1 MRVIVIL
8 VPVLLSGCAASWSDD
23 ADRLDAEL
31 ARLPSRSFDEAAGRG
46 PSASTPVQNL
56 SGELDLETVVSIVR
70 TANPELREMAARARA
85 GFHTIRRDS
94 ALGDP
99 MLRVR
104 TEGAPVRQPAGVSR
118 ADENAVGLE
127 QTLPFPGNLD
137 LRGEVALRDAESM
150 KEAARSRERDLVA
163 RAKRAY
169 YEYFAARK
177 ELETHLEHIRI
188 LEGFEKVSDVRFR
201 TGAVSQQDVL
211 KPQVEIVLLQT
222 DVLSARQRVESAQ
235 AMLNA
240 LLGRAADAPL
250 GPPREPT
257 PSTAPVPALEALSR
271 AASESHPD
279 VLMAA
284 RRADAAR
291 SGLSLARRE
300 SNLPDFTVGIE
311 YMQMPGRPDG
321 WGAMFGVNLPWF
333 TGKRRA
339 EVRRLDETLR
349 AEEAALDAA
358 RTRVQADVRDA
369 YARVEA
375 TGKIL
380 RILRDELAPKTIQ
393 TVDVSR
399 AGYEKG
405 QTGFLDLLD
414 AERSLRDVRLRYY
427 QALSMHESARADLER
442 ASGIEPGRNR

>member
-1 MRVIVIL
+1 MRVLVFL
-8 VPVLLSGCAASWSDD
+8 VPSLLLGCAASWSDD
-23 ADRLDAEL
+23 ADRLEVEL
-31 ARLPSRSFDEAAGRG
+31 ARLPSRSFEEGAPGRSVA
-46 PSASTPVQNL
+46 PAPENL
-56 SGELDLETVVSIVR
+56 ATELDLDAVLAIVR
-70 TANPELREMAARARA
+70 TANPELREAVARARA
-85 GFHTIRRDS
+85 GFHAIRRDS

-99 MLRVR
+99 LLRVR
-104 TEGAPVRQPAGVSR
+104 TEGTPVRQPAGVRR
-118 ADENAVGLE
+118 ADENALGVE
-127 QTLPFPGNLD
+127 QSFPFPGNLD
-137 LRGEVALRDAESM
+137 LRGESALRDAESM

-177 ELETHLEHIRI
+177 ELETQLEHIRI

-211 KPQVEIVLLQT
+211 KPQIEIVLLQT
-222 DVLSARQRVESAQ
+222 DVLSARQRIESAQ
-235 AMLNA
+235 AVINA

-257 PSTAPVPALEALSR
+257 PSGALVPALESLS
-271 AASESHPD
+271 AAAAESHPD

-291 SGLSLARRE
+291 AGLTLARRE
-300 SNLPDFTVGIE
+300 SDLPDFTVAVE
-311 YMQMPGRPDG
+311 YMQVPEGRDG
-321 WGAMFGVNLPWF
+321 WAGMFGINLPWF

-339 EVRRLDETLR
+339 EVRRLEETLR

-358 RTRVQADVRDA
+358 RTRVRADVRDA
-369 YARVEA
+369 YARVQA
-375 TGKIL
+375 TGKVL
-380 RILRDELAPKTIQ
+380 RILRDELVPKTGQ
-393 TVDVSR
+393 TVEVSR

-442 ASGIEPGRNR
+442 ASGTEPGRNR